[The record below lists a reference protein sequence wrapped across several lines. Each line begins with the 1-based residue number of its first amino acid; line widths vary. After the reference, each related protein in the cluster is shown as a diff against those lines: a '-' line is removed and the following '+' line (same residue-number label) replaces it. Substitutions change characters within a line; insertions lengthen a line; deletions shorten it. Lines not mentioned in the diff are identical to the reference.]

1 MEQSKYCKMFTMVV
15 SGGGTLADF
24 VIFLLSNTFHIFLL
38 KNMYS
43 ITFIMG
49 KKNTSF
55 SKIGETI
62 NVI

>member
-1 MEQSKYCKMFTMVV
+1 MFTMVV

-24 VIFLLSNTFHIFLL
+24 VIFLLSNTFHFFLL